1 MPLTKIQQLKTAN
14 RPSLYIHIPFCSHLC
29 HYCDFTKFFYQKS
42 WIQTYLNELEK
53 EIASFNETSFLTIY
67 VGGGT
72 PTSLSEDELMRL
84 LEIIKPYVSET
95 IEYTFECNIEST
107 NEAKLLL
114 MQKYGVNRLSFG
126 VQSTNN
132 DRLKE
137 IGRMHSYEDVIKVI
151 AKAKE
156 LGFSALSVDLI
167 YGLPKQSLTELKE
180 DINNILLLNVD
191 HISTYSLTIHPHTK
205 AYIDKWPSLS
215 DDKSREY
222 YDLILTSFRQAGYER
237 YEVSNFAR
245 PGHESIHNHVYW
257 FSHPFYGSGY
267 GASGYIINNKGH
279 QRYRNI
285 GSFSKYLQG
294 EKQKE
299 EEWLDEDKRELEF
312 LMNNLRLKQGFKLK
326 DYDKNFTQPFLERY
340 QKQVDQLINL
350 GLITL
355 ALDTISCT
363 DEGLIKLDYVLF
375 KLM

>member
-1 MPLTKIQQLKTAN
+1 MNQAKKIKTNSKA
-14 RPSLYIHIPFCSHLC
+14 SLYIHIPFCSHLC
-29 HYCDFTKFFYQKS
+29 HYCDFTKFFYQKK
-42 WIQTYLNELEK
+42 WIKAYLSTLHK
-53 EIASFNETSFLTIY
+53 EITSFKQTSFFTIY

-72 PTSLSEDELMRL
+72 PTSLSLEELQEL
-84 LEIIKPYVSET
+84 LEIIKPFQDGVV
-95 IEYTFECNIEST
+95 EYTFECNIEST
-107 NEAKLLL
+107 TKEKLTL
-114 MQKYGVNRLSFG
+114 MYGYGVNRLSFG
-126 VQSTNN
+126 VQTTN
-132 DRLKE
+132 DKRLAK
-137 IGRMHSYEDVIKVI
+137 IGRKHSFSDVQKII
-151 AKAKE
+151 PAAKS
-156 LGFSALSVDLI
+156 LGFNKISIDLI
-167 YGLPKQSLTELKE
+167 YGLPGQSLDELQTDLDQIIKL
-180 DINNILLLNVD
+180 DVD

-215 DDKSREY
+215 NDKSREY

-257 FSHPFYGSGY
+257 FSHPFYGAGY
-267 GASGYIINNKGH
+267 GASGYIINNNGH

-326 DYDKNFTQPFLERY
+326 DYDQNFTQPFLKRY
-340 QKQVDQLINL
+340 QKQLDQLINL

>member
-14 RPSLYIHIPFCSHLC
+14 KPSLYIHIPFCSHLC

-132 DRLKE
+132 ERLKE

-151 AKAKE
+151 TKAKE

-257 FSHPFYGSGY
+257 FSHPFYGAGY